1 MSKTL
6 IFCADGTWNGPEQDE
21 DKDDVPDVTNVYKL
35 YCGLLGEAPSDAE
48 KLKGEHEKNLVVDGQ
63 VVQMAKYMHGVG
75 DSSNVIR
82 KAFGGMFGAGMIQRI
97 VRGYTF
103 LSRNYEPGDD
113 IVVVGFSRGAY
124 TARALAGLITS
135 QGLLAKPL
143 TVDREQA
150 YNLGALAWKQYRQ
163 SAPRH
168 DQSFLEKFV
177 EMLAIVQALF
187 SGDKL
192 HGEDLV
198 PVAAI
203 KAVAVWDT
211 VGALG
216 LPDYFEDIRAD
227 TFKFTNTVLSDKVLH
242 GFHAVALDEQR
253 VDFSPTLWS
262 PRAGIEQVAFP
273 GAHADV
279 GGGYPV
285 KVGESGLSNG
295 ALLWM
300 ADRLRGIGL
309 RLDPEFDRQHLPDP
323 AGTAHKPWSKSP
335 FNVVGKK
342 ATRSFAGY
350 EVDEHA
356 SVAARMAAGPVRP
369 SPDDDPQPYA
379 PRNRPSRST

>member
-35 YCGLLGEAPSDAE
+35 YCGLLGEAPSDFE
-48 KLKGEHEKNLVVDGQ
+48 YLKGEHEKNLVVDGQ
-63 VVQMAKYMHGVG
+63 IVQMAKYIHGVG

-82 KAFGGMFGAGMIQRI
+82 KAVGGIFGAGMIQRI

-103 LSRNYEPGDD
+103 LSRNYEEGDD
-113 IVVVGFSRGAY
+113 IVIVGFSRGAY
-124 TARALAGLITS
+124 TARALGGLIVS
-135 QGLLAKPL
+135 QGLLAKRL
-143 TVDREQA
+143 TTDKERA
-150 YNLGALAWKQYRQ
+150 YTLGALAWKQYRQ
-163 SAPRH
+163 SSPRH

-192 HGEDLV
+192 NDGDLV
-198 PVAAI
+198 PISSI
-203 KAVAVWDT
+203 KAIAVWDT

-216 LPDYFEDIRAD
+216 LPDYLEDIRAD
-227 TFKFTNTVLSDKVLH
+227 TFKFSDTVLNDKVRH

-253 VDFSPTLWS
+253 IDFSPTLWTS
-262 PRAGIEQVAFP
+262 RARIEQMVFP

-300 ADRLRGIGL
+300 ADRLRSVGL
-309 RLDPEFDRQHLPDP
+309 RLAPDFDSQHIPDP
-323 AGTAHKPWSKSP
+323 GGPAHKPWSKSP
-335 FNVVGKK
+335 FNIIGKK
-342 ATRSFAGY
+342 ATRTFAG
-350 EVDEHA
+350 VDMLEHA
-356 SVAARMAAGPVRP
+356 SVAARMAVGPVKP
-369 SPDDDPQPYA
+369 SPDDAPAPYT
-379 PRNRPSRST
+379 PTNRPVRAG